1 MSNFDQAER
10 ETRGLNFSQTSASQR
25 DTNFS
30 KKKMDRKITA
40 TFTNR
45 PERSPENIKE
55 VSLDKISD
63 DQGQDQLFINSMML
77 DNDSSMKQ

>member
-1 MSNFDQAER
+1 
-10 ETRGLNFSQTSASQR
+10 
-25 DTNFS
+25 
-30 KKKMDRKITA
+30 MDRKITA

-63 DQGQDQLFINSMML
+63 DQG
-77 DNDSSMKQ
+77 